1 LPDGELF
8 PVSVKE
14 SGTNMIPSKLL
25 IRDFHC
31 ELRLVIK
38 ELRRLRKTLQPNG
51 GAVFFGPSGIGK
63 SWSSMSVL
71 VDELKDSSSN
81 NLKKS
86 VVYFDATG
94 KKAFVFGKNR
104 NVMLRG
110 RETPNDDEIPELRD
124 KDTVLIYDASRGT
137 HTSLPGLPCEILIF
151 SSPNA
156 GNFKQVA
163 DNNGLL
169 RFVCPSWKTAEL
181 IALEHGYGDRQTEDQ
196 VVSRCSNSGGN
207 PRAVV
212 ANPLELAFCKA
223 EDARILLR
231 GVRLWFAISAMDTN
245 WPSSLLQAKYSTDE
259 VARTP
264 REAFDKYI
272 EHNVIWDYSC
282 ERAKALVYEE
292 YKRMG
297 KQEKEAFEN
306 WLKAEPKASALFAY
320 HFEYIVGNL
329 FASSK
334 EQDVEWK
341 VLTSN
346 DGLEKKHKEKL
357 NIELKNVERDLNW
370 KYPTILRVETA
381 KSLKNDVSELAKL
394 NDEKV
399 MYRLP
404 DEFPIIDY
412 FNPPNNCF
420 SLGVGDHTIKL
431 DPAMELCKTLPSKQ
445 INLIYLTTSEN
456 YPKINRWQSFKRGNS
471 QQALGKLPTKE
482 IKALSGLVQFC
493 MRFKRI

>member
-1 LPDGELF
+1 MLPCF
-8 PVSVKE
+8 S
-14 SGTNMIPSKLL
+14 
-25 IRDFHC
+25 
-31 ELRLVIK
+31 
-38 ELRRLRKTLQPNG
+38 
-51 GAVFFGPSGIGK
+51 
-63 SWSSMSVL
+63 
-71 VDELKDSSSN
+71 
-81 NLKKS
+81 
-86 VVYFDATG
+86 
-94 KKAFVFGKNR
+94 
-104 NVMLRG
+104 
-110 RETPNDDEIPELRD
+110 
-124 KDTVLIYDASRGT
+124 
-137 HTSLPGLPCEILIF
+137 CEILIF

-259 VARTP
+259 VTRTP

-272 EHNVIWDYSC
+272 ENNVVWDYSC

-292 YKRMG
+292 YKRID

-320 HFEYIVGNL
+320 HFEYIVGIL
-329 FASSK
+329 FATSK

-341 VLTSN
+341 GLMQN
-346 DGLEKKHKEKL
+346 DGLKEEQEKEL
-357 NIELKNVERDLNW
+357 NIELGKVKRDLNW
-370 KYPTILRVETA
+370 KYPTILRLETA
-381 KSLKNDVSELAKL
+381 TSLKNDVSELATLK
-394 NDEKV
+394 DENV

-404 DEFPIIDY
+404 DKFPIMDY

-431 DPAMELCKTLPSKQ
+431 DPAMELCETLPSKQ
-445 INLIYLTTSEN
+445 INFIYVTTSEN
-456 YPKINRWQSFKRGNS
+456 YPKINRWQSFMRANS

-482 IKALSGLVQFC
+482 IKALSRLVQFC
-493 MRFKRI
+493 MKFKRI